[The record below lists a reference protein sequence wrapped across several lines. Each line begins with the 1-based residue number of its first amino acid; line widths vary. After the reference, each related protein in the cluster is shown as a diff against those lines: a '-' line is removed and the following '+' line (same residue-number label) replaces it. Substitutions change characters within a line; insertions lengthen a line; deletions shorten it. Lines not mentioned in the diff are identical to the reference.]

1 MKPIISKLIMVC
13 RGIEKPIYNIKISHL
28 LYAIHKI

>member
-13 RGIEKPIYNIKISHL
+13 RGIEKSIYDIKISYL
-28 LYAIHKI
+28 LYALKKI